1 MFSGDDF
8 ILMRPSS
15 CTRRM
20 GLLSNYSTENALF
33 LRHMKKMMQNSE
45 IDQVEAE
52 KPLFFIVYF
61 PFLFFINRLPFW

>member
-1 MFSGDDF
+1 
-8 ILMRPSS
+8 
-15 CTRRM
+15 M

-52 KPLFFIVYF
+52 KSLFFIVYF